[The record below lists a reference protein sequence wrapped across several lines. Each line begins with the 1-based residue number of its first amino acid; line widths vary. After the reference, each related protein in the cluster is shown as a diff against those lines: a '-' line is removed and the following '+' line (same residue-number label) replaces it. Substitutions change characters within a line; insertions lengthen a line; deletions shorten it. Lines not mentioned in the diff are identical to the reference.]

1 MPPIRA
7 IIADDEKPLRDYLKR
22 QLEKTWPE
30 LEILAEAENGRQA
43 LSLITS
49 THPDI
54 AFLDIRMPGLSGIDV
69 AAGTSDRCRIV
80 FVTAYDQYAVD
91 AFERSAIDYL
101 LKPVTTARL
110 EKTVTRLKA
119 SLNTALPSNHELSK
133 ILTALTRS
141 GKKNE
146 PAQYLNWIRVQYRDG
161 IRLIP
166 VGDVC
171 YFKASDKYTI
181 VRTRD
186 HEALIRKTVAALAR
200 ELDPSIFWQI
210 HRGTIVNVTCID
222 KVSRTTTGKRILKL
236 KCPPET
242 LTISR
247 TYAHLF
253 KQM

>member
-1 MPPIRA
+1 MLPIRA
-7 IIADDEKPLRDYLKR
+7 IIADDEKALRDYLRR

-49 THPDI
+49 QKPDI

-69 AAGTSDRCRIV
+69 ASKMSGQCRIV

-91 AFERSAIDYL
+91 AFEKAAVDYL
-101 LKPVTTARL
+101 LKPVTSDRL
-110 EKTVTRLKA
+110 EKTVARLKA
-119 SLNTALPSNHELSK
+119 SLNTTPPPIRELSD
-133 ILTALTRS
+133 ILETLRRS
-141 GKKNE
+141 GQKNH

-171 YFKASDKYTI
+171 YFKASDKYTV
-181 VRTRD
+181 VRTQD
-186 HEALIRKTVAALAR
+186 QEALIRKPITTLVK

-210 HRGTIVNVTCID
+210 HRSTIVNVKCID
-222 KVSRTTTGKRILKL
+222 KVSRSMTGQRLLKL
-236 KCPPET
+236 KQPSET
-242 LTISR
+242 LIISR